1 MSNIKDI
8 TFKIENNKFNYRVCA
23 IIINDNKILALKDEV
38 SPYYY
43 LPGGRVKIGET
54 AEEALLREI
63 KEELEVDAKIVR
75 PLWLNQ
81 AFFNEDV
88 TKINYHELCIYFL
101 VDVKNTKLPT
111 LGDKFTLRENV
122 HTHEFEWLEFSRLKN
137 EYFYPLLKEEI
148 YNLPNDFTI
157 RTEIEQNYIK

>member
-8 TFKIENNKFNYRVCA
+8 SFKIDNNKFNYRVCA

-43 LPGGRVKIGET
+43 LPGGRVQIGET
-54 AEEALLREI
+54 AEQALLREI
-63 KEELEVDAKIVR
+63 KEELEVNAKIIR

-81 AFFNEDV
+81 SFFNEDV
-88 TKINYHELCIYFL
+88 TKIDYHEICIYYL
-101 VDVKNTKLPT
+101 VDISNTKLLT
-111 LGDKFTLRENV
+111 LGDKFTIHENE

-137 EYFYPLLKEEI
+137 EYFYPLFLKEAI
-148 YNLPNDFTI
+148 YNIPETFII
-157 RTEIEQNYIK
+157 RTEVE